1 MTCVFVTSNFIG
13 RWVVSPALYAYSWK
27 PDLFRQLIHTMYKVL
42 QKKVVLAE
50 DEMKMEKKWL
60 SKVQKSESSTR
71 TQNTKLKK
79 VRKNIVFQEI

>member
-13 RWVVSPALYAYSWK
+13 RLVVSPALYAYSWK

-50 DEMKMEKKWL
+50 DDMKIEKNGYL
-60 SKVQKSESSTR
+60 RSKNLNLQHVHR
-71 TQNTKLKK
+71 TPN
-79 VRKNIVFQEI
+79 

>member
-27 PDLFRQLIHTMYKVL
+27 PDLFCQLIHTMYKVL

-50 DEMKMEKKWL
+50 DDMKIEKNGYL
-60 SKVQKSESSTR
+60 RSKNLNLQHVHR
-71 TQNTKLKK
+71 TPN
-79 VRKNIVFQEI
+79 

>member
-1 MTCVFVTSNFIG
+1 
-13 RWVVSPALYAYSWK
+13 
-27 PDLFRQLIHTMYKVL
+27 MYKVL

-79 VRKNIVFQEI
+79 VRKNIVFQDIE